1 MTDPT
6 RPDNGALRRVES
18 AKIDSY
24 ETYLKDKHRPPSRGG
39 NGRAWHS
46 HVIKIDGHTYSFL
59 GLGFR
64 KWAYKTDTVSFDWQ
78 WNEAQRYRNIIPESF
93 AACNKDGNE
102 IVRGH
107 RGTNPWR
114 TGTTRAP
121 VSRREWRD

>member
-6 RPDNGALRRVES
+6 LPDNGARHRVVN

-24 ETYLKDKHRPPSRGG
+24 VAYLKDKHRPPSRGG
-39 NGRAWHS
+39 IGRAWHS
-46 HVIKIDGHTYSFL
+46 HVITIGEHTYSFL

-64 KWAYKTDTVSFDWQ
+64 KWAYKSDTVSFAWHWDQ
-78 WNEAQRYRNIIPESF
+78 TQRWRNIIPETF
-93 AACNKDGNE
+93 EARDKGGVV

-107 RGTNPWR
+107 RGSKPWR
-114 TGTTRAP
+114 TATTRAP